1 MRQNPGTRRLSMNP
15 ITRMYVNFMLYLES
29 FKKDEKGQGLVE
41 YALILVLIAIVCIIA
56 MKYVGG
62 TTNNAISEVGSKLN
76 AR

>member
-1 MRQNPGTRRLSMNP
+1 MNP
-15 ITRMYVNFMLYLES
+15 ITKLYVSFMTYFEKL
-29 FKKDEKGQGLVE
+29 KKNERGQGLVE

-62 TTNNAISEVGSKLN
+62 TTNNVLSEVGSTLN

>member
-1 MRQNPGTRRLSMNP
+1 MNP
-15 ITRMYVNFMLYLES
+15 ITRMYVNFMLYLEAL
-29 FKKDEKGQGLVE
+29 KKDEKGQGLVE

-62 TTNNAISEVGSKLN
+62 TTNNVFNQVGSTIQ

>member
-1 MRQNPGTRRLSMNP
+1 MNP
-15 ITRMYVNFMLYLES
+15 ITKMYVNFMLFLES

-62 TTNNAISEVGSKLN
+62 TACNALNEVGSTVEK
-76 AR
+76 R

>member
-1 MRQNPGTRRLSMNP
+1 MNP